1 MGAAY
6 VANRGIVDFSKVGYI
21 RQIQEYRKKKLELLL
36 TIILTTSFFQNS
48 VFFFFTYVLYT
59 ILYEILYI
67 CMIYKEINIY
77 IPDKFPPQKM

>member
-48 VFFFFTYVLYT
+48 VFFF
-59 ILYEILYI
+59 YI
-67 CMIYKEINIY
+67 CTVHNTLWNPIHMY
-77 IPDKFPPQKM
+77 DL

>member
-48 VFFFFTYVLYT
+48 VFFFTYVLYT

>member
-1 MGAAY
+1 MSAAY

-48 VFFFFTYVLYT
+48 VFFFTYVLYT